1 MNEWPMAIE
10 IEADRESSGPVHR
23 FACRAMGSVFEVLIA
38 GEEPEYA
45 RQAAS
50 AAFEE
55 LTRLER
61 ELSRF
66 EPASDVAAINA
77 LGAGESVRVGLATFE
92 CLKAA
97 AETSD
102 ETAGAFDVAIGA
114 LVALWRDQD
123 GRPRE
128 PSDAELADARARS
141 GMDLV
146 VLNEAEHAVGLRA
159 AGVQIDLGGIGKGY
173 AVDQMTAILKDW
185 SLSAALIHGGLSSV
199 LAIGSPPVVQG
210 QRRGK
215 PGRKGWPVAL
225 RDPEGS
231 GASLGTVCL
240 RDRAL
245 SGSAAL
251 PADRPH
257 ILDPRRGRPAT
268 ENLAAWAMAGLRPG
282 GAGSATLTDC
292 LSTAFVVMSE
302 AEVKEYCER
311 HPEVSGML
319 VPLDGGGP
327 RPMTGRLRLVCIG
340 RWPGMNLA

>member
-1 MNEWPMAIE
+1 
-10 IEADRESSGPVHR
+10 
-23 FACRAMGSVFEVLIA
+23 MGSVFEVLIA

-45 RQAAS
+45 RQAAG

-55 LTRLER
+55 LARLEH

-97 AETSD
+97 AEVGA

-114 LVALWRDQD
+114 LAALWRGQD
-123 GRPRE
+123 GQPRE
-128 PSDAELADARARS
+128 PSDADLADARARS

-146 VLNEAEHAVGLRA
+146 VLNEAEHAVGLRV

-173 AVDQMTAILKDW
+173 AVDRMMAILKEW

-199 LAIGSPPVVQG
+199 LAIGSPPVVPG

-215 PGRKGWPVAL
+215 PGREGWSVAL
-225 RDPEGS
+225 RDPEGG

-240 RDRAL
+240 RNQSL
-245 SGSAAL
+245 SGSASA
-251 PADRPH
+251 PGRAP
-257 ILDPRRGRPAT
+257 ILDPRRLSPAT
-268 ENLAAWAMAGLRPG
+268 ENLAAWATC
-282 GAGSATLTDC
+282 GSAALSDC
-292 LSTAFVVMSE
+292 LSTAFVVMSA
-302 AEVKEYCER
+302 AEVAEYGGR
-311 HPEVSGML
+311 HPEVSGLLM
-319 VPLDGGGP
+319 PLDGGGP
-327 RPMTGRLRLVCIG
+327 RRTQGRSRLVG
-340 RWPGMNLA
+340 VGQWPGMNLAQ

>member
-1 MNEWPMAIE
+1 MNEGPTAMA

-45 RQAAS
+45 RQAAG

-55 LTRLER
+55 LARLEH

-66 EPASDVAAINA
+66 DPASDVAAINA

-114 LVALWRDQD
+114 LAACWCGRDGQ
-123 GRPRE
+123 PLA
-128 PSDAELADARARS
+128 PSDEDLADARARS

-146 VLNEAEHAVGLRA
+146 VLNESEHAVGLRV
-159 AGVQIDLGGIGKGY
+159 AGVQVDLGGIGKGY

-185 SLSAALIHGGLSSV
+185 SLSAALVHGGRSSV
-199 LAIGSPPVVQG
+199 LAIGSPP
-210 QRRGK
+210 
-215 PGRKGWPVAL
+215 GREGWSVAL
-225 RDPEGS
+225 RSPEERGE
-231 GASLGTVCL
+231 SLGTVCL
-240 RDRAL
+240 CDQSL
-245 SGSAAL
+245 SGSASA
-251 PADRPH
+251 PGRAP

-292 LSTAFVVMSE
+292 LSTAFVVMSA
-302 AEVKEYCER
+302 AEVAEYGGR

-319 VPLDGGGP
+319 MPFDGGGP
-327 RPMTGRLRLVCIG
+327 RRTPGRSRLVG
-340 RWPGMNLA
+340 VGQWPGMNLAQ

>member
-1 MNEWPMAIE
+1 MNEWPTAME

-45 RQAAS
+45 RQAAG
-50 AAFEE
+50 AALEE

-114 LVALWRDQD
+114 LAACWCGQD
-123 GRPRE
+123 GRPPA
-128 PSDAELADARARS
+128 PSDADLADARARS

-146 VLNEAEHAVGLRA
+146 VLNEAEHAVGLKV

-185 SLSAALIHGGLSSV
+185 SLSAALVHGGLSSV
-199 LAIGSPPVVQG
+199 LAIGSPP
-210 QRRGK
+210 
-215 PGRKGWPVAL
+215 GREGWSVAL
-225 RDPEGS
+225 RSPEGR
-231 GASLGTVCL
+231 GESLGTVCL
-240 RDRAL
+240 RNQSL
-245 SGSAAL
+245 SGSGLRSRSGCFGGVGSAAV
-251 PADRPH
+251 PGRAP
-257 ILDPRRGRPAT
+257 ILDPRQGRPAT
-268 ENLAAWAMAGLRPG
+268 ENLAAWAM
-282 GAGSATLTDC
+282 AGSATLTDC
-292 LSTAFVVMSE
+292 LSTAFVVMSA
-302 AEVKEYCER
+302 AEVAEYCGR

-319 VPLDGGGP
+319 MPLDGGGP
-327 RPMTGRLRLVCIG
+327 RRTPGRSRLVG
-340 RWPGMNLA
+340 VGQWPGMNLAQ

>member
-1 MNEWPMAIE
+1 MNEWPMAMA

-50 AAFEE
+50 AALEE

-66 EPASDVAAINA
+66 EPASDVAAVNA

-97 AETSD
+97 AQTSD

-114 LVALWRDQD
+114 LAACWCGQD
-123 GRPRE
+123 GRTPA
-128 PSDAELADARARS
+128 PSDDELADARARS

-146 VLNEAEHAVGLRA
+146 VLNEPEHAVGLKV
-159 AGVQIDLGGIGKGY
+159 AGVQVDLGGIGKGY
-173 AVDQMTAILKDW
+173 AVDQMTAILRDW
-185 SLSAALIHGGLSSV
+185 SIEAALIHGGLSSV
-199 LAIGSPPVVQG
+199 LAIGSPP
-210 QRRGK
+210 
-215 PGRKGWPVAL
+215 GREGWSVAL
-225 RDPEGS
+225 RDPEGR

-240 RDRAL
+240 CDQSL
-245 SGSAAL
+245 SGSSLRSRSGCYGGVGSASVPGRA
-251 PADRPH
+251 P

-268 ENLAAWAMAGLRPG
+268 GNLAAWAM
-282 GAGSATLTDC
+282 AGSATLTDC
-292 LSTAFVVMSE
+292 LSTAFVVMSAVE
-302 AEVKEYCER
+302 VAEYGGR

-319 VPLDGGGP
+319 MPLDGGGP
-327 RPMTGRLRLVCIG
+327 RLTPGRSRLVG
-340 RWPGMNLA
+340 VGQWPGMNLAQ